1 MYAAM
6 PAVLKEAIEMAY
18 QATGWDLDYSININ
32 DNITYPTFDDLLDTL
47 SIVINSS
54 GYSQEVKS
62 NYTGALIT
70 RIKSLTNGLLGR
82 IFTDDE
88 ISNEILF
95 DENVI
100 VDLSRIGSVETKSLI
115 TGMLFLK
122 LQEYRYSC
130 GTNGNSDLKHVTVLE
145 EAHNLL
151 KRTSSEQNQEGSN
164 LQGKSVEMISNSIA
178 EMRTY
183 GEGFIIADQSPNLL
197 DQSVIR
203 NTNTKIILRLPE
215 ELDRQTVG
223 ASASLNED
231 QILEIPKL
239 KTGVGVIFQNNWM
252 QPVLCKID
260 EFTDKCPLVYS
271 NNFDEEFS
279 RNKENLGKLMKLLL
293 NARVTEENKIDLV
306 DIDID
311 KIINWLNNIT
321 IKKELKDFLEKD
333 LEKLKK
339 QKTMELWK
347 QENFELLSQITS
359 ELINEEKLIRFA
371 SKSTGFSEWN
381 KRFIMGLRRPRKISY
396 AMFDSQ
402 KSNRE

>member
-381 KRFIMGLRRPRKISY
+381 KRFIMGLRNYVK
-396 AMFDSQ
+396 
-402 KSNRE
+402 KKT